1 MGAFIVYWIYWIL
14 AKTKVFNLLLGA
26 AVYYLL
32 LLATCSIVAC
42 CVLCAVF
49 SLWLPETAG
58 ESLESITALFEAK
71 LGKRSVSGARQAAVV
86 PATPTSGTQWR
97 ELVER
102 DGKV

>member
-1 MGAFIVYWIYWIL
+1 MTNQGGNFVIGFIMP
-14 AKTKVFNLLLGA
+14 T
-26 AVYYLL
+26 
-32 LLATCSIVAC
+32 LLASTGFWSFTIFVAC

-86 PATPTSGTQWR
+86 PAMPTSGTQWR